1 MIACVDGLGQCSPKR
16 LKMELKKK
24 NKEIV
29 NIKNELSLERDR
41 VYHIERFYKE
51 KERKEIDVL
60 KKDMEKK
67 REEMIKKEAILR
79 VRTEEEE
86 RAKMREHAVNMQ

>member
-1 MIACVDGLGQCSPKR
+1 M
-16 LKMELKKK
+16 
-24 NKEIV
+24 
-29 NIKNELSLERDR
+29 
-41 VYHIERFYKE
+41 
-51 KERKEIDVL
+51 L

-86 RAKMREHAVNMQ
+86 RVVKSVNMQSIYLHPNCLELYDGTVT